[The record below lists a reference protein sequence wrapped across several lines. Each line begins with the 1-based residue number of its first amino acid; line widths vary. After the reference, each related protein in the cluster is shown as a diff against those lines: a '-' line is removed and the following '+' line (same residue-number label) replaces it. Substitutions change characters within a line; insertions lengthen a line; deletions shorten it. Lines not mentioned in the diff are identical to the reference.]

1 MEGRRTMTGK
11 NIFVCGGDTR
21 SIYMA
26 DYLKQKGCNV
36 RMCMTDSERAKKH
49 GVTVVNPEYAAEADA
64 VVLGLPAVRADMT
77 INSPLVQ
84 DTLYFENLLDTMNES
99 AVLLGGRFGASAAN
113 AAKKRGIRIADY
125 SENEL
130 FQTENAFY
138 TAEGTIEAII
148 KSTSR
153 SICSLSVFVVG
164 YGRIGRAFTSQ
175 LLAFTPDVTVYA
187 RRSEVRSLARLCGAA
202 VTDSVDDLSRFDVVV
217 NTVPSPLLTGDAIS
231 TLGQNGVIID
241 LSARPGYVDR
251 ELCSTHQKRLI
262 YLPGLPSV
270 CAPISAGETAARAV
284 LEIYAKLSEGV
295 TYDGA

>member
-1 MEGRRTMTGK
+1 MTGK
-11 NIFVCGGDTR
+11 NIFVCGGDVR

-26 DYLKQKGCNV
+26 DYLKRKGCNV
-36 RMCMTDSERAKKH
+36 RICMTDSVRAKKH
-49 GVTVVNPEYAAEADA
+49 AVETAKPEYASGADA

-77 INSPLVQ
+77 INSPLEQ
-84 DTLYFENLLDTMNES
+84 NTLHFESLLDAMNES
-99 AVLLGGRFGASAAN
+99 AVLFGGRFSTSAAN
-113 AAKKRGIRIADY
+113 AAQNRGIKIADY

-138 TAEGTIEAII
+138 TAEGAIEAII

-153 SICSLSVFVVG
+153 SICELSVLVVG
-164 YGRIGRAFTSQ
+164 YGRIGRALTAQ
-175 LLAFTPDVTVYA
+175 LLAFTPNVTVYA
-187 RRSEVRSLARLCGAA
+187 RRSEIRSLAQFCGAA
-202 VTDSVDDLSRFDVVV
+202 TVDELNDLSQFGVVV
-217 NTVPSPLLTGDAIS
+217 NTVPSPLLTGDAIA

-241 LSARPGYVDR
+241 LSACPGYVNR
-251 ELCSTHQKRLI
+251 ELCTMHAKRLI